1 MKDELQNS
9 TSEINEDVRQRAR
22 RIKLLLMDCDGVLT
36 DGRLLLVGDD
46 DEQKTF
52 HARDG
57 QGISLM
63 HRAGLQTGIISGR
76 KSKAVER
83 RAHDLKMAYVHQYV
97 RDKIKV
103 FDEIIAEAAVAAEEC
118 AFIGDDLA
126 DIAPM
131 SRVGLAV
138 AVADACDET
147 KEAAHHVTQLKGG
160 GGAVREVCE
169 LILKAQGRWEEL
181 MNHYR
186 APGGMTAKRVLSR
199 RE

>member
-1 MKDELQNS
+1 
-9 TSEINEDVRQRAR
+9 
-22 RIKLLLMDCDGVLT
+22 MDCDGVLT
-36 DGRLLLVGDD
+36 DGRLLLIRDD

-52 HARDG
+52 HTHDG

-76 KSKAVER
+76 KSIAVER
-83 RAHDLKMAYVHQYV
+83 RAHDLKIAYLHQYAK
-97 RDKIKV
+97 DKIKAL
-103 FDEIIAEAAVAAEEC
+103 DEIIAEAAVSAEEC

-138 AVADACDET
+138 AVADACHET
-147 KEAAHHVTQLKGG
+147 KEVAHHVTQLPGG
-160 GGAVREVCE
+160 RGAVREVCE

-181 MNHYR
+181 MNFYR
-186 APGGMTAKRVLSR
+186 A
-199 RE
+199 